1 MLRSWKSFLNGRS
14 INYCVLECGTM
25 TWNLRD
31 DNAILETSSVRVV
44 ACLRACSPSIR
55 LVDTTGPDE
64 KTKGF
69 VQIRPVD
76 PSISFPDKG
85 LALGEAYVR
94 QGDVIASY
102 PESAPWRFGYQV
114 DIRSSQEIGRQ
125 DNKDI
130 NMFTLEVWLSVQ
142 TSLLNSHPELD
153 VNVEGDSFS
162 HHGNGFWLDSES
174 RVALLIHPLDL
185 ADCQIANPS
194 GSGPN
199 RQIQMK
205 VFGRFMEKG
214 VIRRMRFRMLVA
226 NAPSSQEFWQD
237 CWNEFSESPLPLTT

>member
-1 MLRSWKSFLNGRS
+1 
-14 INYCVLECGTM
+14 M

-44 ACLRACSPSIR
+44 ACLQDCNPSIS
-55 LVDTTGPDE
+55 LFDTTGPDAE
-64 KTKGF
+64 TKGYI
-69 VQIRPVD
+69 QIRPVD
-76 PSISFPDKG
+76 PSVSFQDKG
-85 LALGEAYVR
+85 LSLGEAYVR

-102 PESAPWRFGYQV
+102 PESAPWRFGYQL
-114 DIRSSQEIGRQ
+114 DIRSSHEIGIQ
-125 DNKDI
+125 DGKD
-130 NMFTLEVWLSVQ
+130 NGVLTLEVWLSVQ
-142 TSLLNSHPELD
+142 TSLLNSHPELN
-153 VNVEGDSFS
+153 VNIEGDSFS
-162 HHGNGFWLDSES
+162 HLGNGFWLDSNS

-185 ADCQIANPS
+185 ADCKIDSPV

-199 RQIQMK
+199 RQILMK

-226 NAPSSQEFWQD
+226 DAPSSREFWQD